1 MFPALPPGGIDSGP
15 VRRPEPEG
23 PGPTVGVQPVRMD
36 PEGARQPA
44 PAVAGAEASN
54 TRVRPEALAV
64 QERQAREA
72 DARQPPFTAGPQ
84 AVTVSPRLQWLM
96 QGLQALLGAAAP
108 ASGTAASAAAL
119 GGAADTLP
127 WPTAGQP
134 AGDTPLQ
141 ALARLHAALG
151 QSPWFAMNPR
161 TTAELGAGV
170 RQFAAWQA
178 APGAAPAA
186 DTAAPAESMVGAAGS
201 PADPA
206 PDAATAT
213 AATAATAAAA
223 MADALAASATPRQTV
238 EALQLLLHGRLQ
250 WEGEL
255 TPGVQA
261 GLRRETVWEE
271 DPDHPGQL
279 QSGSLLRL
287 DLALP
292 SIGPL
297 VVLARLV
304 GGRCAVQLLPAA
316 QAAPA
321 LDAALGEL
329 QTALA
334 PLTDTP
340 VALSLQA
347 PP

>member
-1 MFPALPPGGIDSGP
+1 MFPALPPGGIDAGP
-15 VRRPEPEG
+15 VRRPEPAEG
-23 PGPTVGVQPVRMD
+23 PGPSVGVQPVRMD
-36 PEGARQPA
+36 PQGARQPA
-44 PAVAGAEASN
+44 PAVAGSEASN
-54 TRVRPEALAV
+54 TRVRPEALAT
-64 QERQAREA
+64 QDRQARGA
-72 DARQPPFTAGPQ
+72 DARQPPAPVGPQ
-84 AVTVSPRLQWLM
+84 AATVSPRLQWLI
-96 QGLQALLGAAAP
+96 QGLQALLGATA
-108 ASGTAASAAAL
+108 ASGAAASAAASA
-119 GGAADTLP
+119 GATGAADSLP
-127 WPTAGQP
+127 WPAAGQP
-134 AGDTPLQ
+134 VADTPLQ

-151 QSPWFAMNPR
+151 QSPWFALNPR
-161 TTAELGAGV
+161 TTAELGAGM

-178 APGAAPAA
+178 APGAGAA
-186 DTAAPAESMVGAAGS
+186 DTSAPAEAAEPAIGTTGS
-201 PADPA
+201 PA
-206 PDAATAT
+206 DAATAT
-213 AATAATAAAA
+213 ATAAAA
-223 MADALAASATPRQTV
+223 AATLWDAAAATATPRQTV

-261 GLRRETVWEE
+261 QLRRETVWEE

-292 SIGPL
+292 AIGPL

-316 QAAPA
+316 AAVPA
-321 LDAALGEL
+321 LDAALAEL

-334 PLTDTP
+334 PLTETP